1 MTRVKEKLL
10 ETLEELCLG
19 EIEQVKWWLQNLQ
32 MKDLPRIPGVRIERA
47 DSTVDLVDLMV
58 EICGQQ
64 AVEVIGEVLMKMNR
78 MDLVQIL
85 LDTSSG
91 SKGKLCE
98 KKQTLT
104 PSLSCWFSVSGLV
117 PQQHDTGH

>member
-47 DSTVDLVDLMV
+47 DSAVDLVALMV

-64 AVEVIGEVLMKMNR
+64 AVEVTREVLMKMNR
-78 MDLVQIL
+78 MDLVQSL
-85 LDTSSG
+85 SNTSSG
-91 SKGKLCE
+91 SKGKLC
-98 KKQTLT
+98 
-104 PSLSCWFSVSGLV
+104 
-117 PQQHDTGH
+117 